1 MAQTTM
7 YASKSGSLK
16 TTLLADLDSS
26 GNSAAITELAA
37 LPAAPNLVT
46 FQTDDTIW
54 ETCVYSVKSAA
65 TGAGTITIA
74 RSGAGHA
81 SYASDAAVSWSAGAK
96 VSRMPTGY
104 DHDTFIANI
113 GDHETRI
120 LAVESL
126 DVNTTEVTGT
136 TQAAAI
142 NKRYI
147 VNNEALVTVTLPAS
161 AVIGS
166 QVEIVGK
173 GAGGWKAQ
181 ANTGQSIKFGTI
193 TSATAGYVASKN
205 VGDTVILECTTADT
219 VWRVVDSVG
228 ILDVV

>member
-1 MAQTTM
+1 M

-16 TTLLADLDSS
+16 TTLSADLDSS

-81 SYASDAAVSWSAGAK
+81 SYASDSAVAWTAGAK

-104 DHDTFIANI
+104 DHDTFIANV

-126 DVNTTEVTGT
+126 DINATEVTDT
-136 TQAAAI
+136 SQAAAI
-142 NKRYI
+142 NKCYI
-147 VNNEALVTVTLPAS
+147 LNNEALVTVTLPAS

-166 QVEIVGK
+166 KIEIRGK
-173 GAGGWKAQ
+173 GAGGFKIAQ
-181 ANTGQSIKFGTI
+181 NASQYIHFGNLVSTTGTG
-193 TSATAGYVASKN
+193 GYVASTN
-205 VGDTVILECTTADT
+205 AGDTLTLECITAD
-219 VWRVVDSVG
+219 VGWRVCSPTG